1 MPTTNDSITWYWK
14 WKFNESITKSL
25 DEDINYTIDNELH
38 LDVDNIIYGF
48 YDDIDNQ
55 KTELKKMLHLLV
67 NQLSKQG
74 SQNVFKIKPTSKVKS
89 NVEQVVNEYL
99 AFVKTLIAIKITS
112 KYCIGPEEAK

>member
-1 MPTTNDSITWYWK
+1 MTLSHDIESEN
-14 WKFNESITKSL
+14 NESITKSL

-38 LDVDNIIYGF
+38 LDVDNIMYGF

-55 KTELKKMLHLLV
+55 QMEMKKMLHLLV

-99 AFVKTLIAIKITS
+99 TFVKALIVIKITL
-112 KYCIGPEEAK
+112 KYCIGLEEAK

>member
-1 MPTTNDSITWYWK
+1 MIPSHDIESEN
-14 WKFNESITKSL
+14 NESITICL

-38 LDVDNIIYGF
+38 LDVDNIMYGF

-55 KTELKKMLHLLV
+55 QIGMKKMLHLLV

-74 SQNVFKIKPTSKVKS
+74 SQNVFKIKPTPKVKN

-99 AFVKTLIAIKITS
+99 TFVKALIVIKTTS
-112 KYCIGPEEAK
+112 KYCIGPKEAK

>member
-1 MPTTNDSITWYWK
+1 MIPSHDIESEN
-14 WKFNESITKSL
+14 NESITICL

-38 LDVDNIIYGF
+38 LDVDNIMYGF

-55 KTELKKMLHLLV
+55 QIGMKKMLHLLV

-74 SQNVFKIKPTSKVKS
+74 SQNVFKIKPTSKVKN

-99 AFVKTLIAIKITS
+99 TFVKALIVIKTTS
-112 KYCIGPEEAK
+112 KYCIGPKEAK